1 MAKMPLAPFERIL
14 RESGKNIRVSLDSA
28 QEFANAMGEIA
39 SEIAEEACLLARHAG
54 RKTVKAPDVEMAFKR
69 FQKK

>member
-1 MAKMPLAPFERIL
+1 MAKLPLAPFERIL
-14 RESGKNIRVSLDSA
+14 RESGKDIRVSLDSA
-28 QEFANAMGEIA
+28 QELSKVMGELA

>member
-1 MAKMPLAPFERIL
+1 MAKLPLAPFERIL
-14 RESGKNIRVSLDSA
+14 RESGKNIRVSIDAS
-28 QEFANAMGEIA
+28 QELSKAMGELA

-54 RKTVKAPDVEMAFKR
+54 RKTVKSPDVDMAFKR

>member
-1 MAKMPLAPFERIL
+1 MAKLPLAPFERIL

-28 QEFANAMGEIA
+28 QEFAKSMGEMA
-39 SEIAEEACLLARHAG
+39 SDIAEEACLLARHAG
-54 RKTVKAPDVEMAFKR
+54 RKTVKAPDVEMAFRR

>member
-1 MAKMPLAPFERIL
+1 MAKLPLAPFERIL

-28 QEFANAMGEIA
+28 QEFAKAMGEMA

-54 RKTVKAPDVEMAFKR
+54 RKTVKAPDVEMAFRR
-69 FQKK
+69 FRKK